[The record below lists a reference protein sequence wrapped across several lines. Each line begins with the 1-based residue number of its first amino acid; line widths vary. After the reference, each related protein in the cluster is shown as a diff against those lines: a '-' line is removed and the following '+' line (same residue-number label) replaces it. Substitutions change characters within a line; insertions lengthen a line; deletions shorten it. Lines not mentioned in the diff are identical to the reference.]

1 MDQMQQYPTNL
12 VSRLD
17 IVVNKSRTYP
27 VAFPPTVTSLVFV
40 QRFRIL
46 FWQLCGEYCESIS
59 LVHLLY
65 LDHVVGISKDE
76 GEVGLAADHP
86 DGELGALVV
95 GAHLAG
101 LFTPG
106 VL

>member
-1 MDQMQQYPTNL
+1 MVSIVKVYPLST
-12 VSRLD
+12 
-17 IVVNKSRTYP
+17 
-27 VAFPPTVTSLVFV
+27 
-40 QRFRIL
+40 
-46 FWQLCGEYCESIS
+46 
-59 LVHLLY
+59 Y

-106 VL
+106 VM